1 MSDSIYTS
9 LKNFTKHPIAEV
21 RKSKVGLF
29 IFSLFFGW
37 AMMNWLSDPVF
48 TQTQNYV
55 LFLIFFAISLWVT
68 EAIPPFSVG
77 ILIIGFLVLI
87 MGRSDA
93 ENAMQYLQT
102 WSDSVIWLFLGGFF
116 LAEAMKKT
124 ELDLLLLKRMLPKFG
139 KNPQNILLGL
149 MALTAIMSMLMSNT
163 ATTAMMIA
171 TVSPLFVTLDK
182 KANISRALLLGI
194 PAAASI
200 GGMATIIGSAP
211 NAIAVG
217 ALENIGYHISF
228 LEWMLMGT
236 PVAVVLIL
244 VFWRVLI
251 KRYRISA
258 KEKLEFNF
266 LQEVKE
272 VETAEEEKE
281 HRTQKTIVLVI
292 LAITL
297 FFWLTAKWFGMPI
310 AAASGIPIVGLTMLG
325 VLDSDDVRKLP
336 WDTLMLVAGG
346 LALGLAIEE
355 QKIATHFVNQL
366 SHVHISFMMLLI
378 LFAFITVVLSNFM
391 SNTAATTILIPVG
404 LSLLKVFSGE
414 VSPAILP
421 LVIGLSASC
430 ALFFPVSTPPNAI
443 AFSTGLIRQAEFR
456 LGGIVVGLLG
466 PALSIIWVM
475 VIMAMY

>member
-1 MSDSIYTS
+1 
-9 LKNFTKHPIAEV
+9 
-21 RKSKVGLF
+21 
-29 IFSLFFGW
+29 
-37 AMMNWLSDPVF
+37 MMNWLSDPLF

-124 ELDLLLLKRMLPKFG
+124 ELDILLLKRMLPKFG

-149 MALTAIMSMLMSNT
+149 MTLTAVMSMLMSNT

-258 KEKLEFNF
+258 KEKLEFQF
-266 LQEVKE
+266 LQEAKE
-272 VETAEEEKE
+272 IENPEDEKE

-292 LAITL
+292 LAVTL

-404 LSLLKVFSGE
+404 LSLLKVFSGD

-430 ALFFPVSTPPNAI
+430 ALFLPVSTPPNAI

-475 VIMAMY
+475 VIMAVY

>member
-1 MSDSIYTS
+1 
-9 LKNFTKHPIAEV
+9 
-21 RKSKVGLF
+21 
-29 IFSLFFGW
+29 
-37 AMMNWLSDPVF
+37 
-48 TQTQNYV
+48 
-55 LFLIFFAISLWVT
+55 
-68 EAIPPFSVG
+68 
-77 ILIIGFLVLI
+77 

-124 ELDLLLLKRMLPKFG
+124 ELDILLLKRMLPKFG

-149 MALTAIMSMLMSNT
+149 MTLTAVMSMLMSNT

-258 KEKLEFNF
+258 KEKLEFQF
-266 LQEVKE
+266 LQEAKE
-272 VETAEEEKE
+272 IENPEDEKE

-404 LSLLKVFSGE
+404 LSLLKVFSP
-414 VSPAILP
+414 VMFLPAILP

-430 ALFFPVSTPPNAI
+430 ALFLPVSTPPNAI

-475 VIMAMY
+475 VIMAVY

>member
-1 MSDSIYTS
+1 
-9 LKNFTKHPIAEV
+9 
-21 RKSKVGLF
+21 
-29 IFSLFFGW
+29 
-37 AMMNWLSDPVF
+37 MMNWLSDPVF

-124 ELDLLLLKRMLPKFG
+124 ELDILLLKRMLPKFG

-149 MALTAIMSMLMSNT
+149 MALTAVMSMLMSNT

-258 KEKLEFNF
+258 KEKLEFQF
-266 LQEVKE
+266 LQEAKE
-272 VETAEEEKE
+272 IENPEDEKE

-404 LSLLKVFSGE
+404 LSLLKVFSGD

-430 ALFFPVSTPPNAI
+430 ALFLPVSTPPNAI
-443 AFSTGLIRQAEFR
+443 AFSTGLIRQSEFR